1 MENFFRRLKYYGIGF
16 GIGLVFVLL
25 LFQQKGCS
33 WTPGNRV
40 KSAILE
46 RIVFIDSL
54 DAVYTKAHN
63 ITPKTL
69 RKFIENGT
77 VSFLKSKRNGQE
89 KLYHFHGT
97 LGSEKSFN
105 CLIGYREK
113 SVVVDVDFEHSD
125 IKQYKPLV
133 GLAKPF
139 LYKEKNWFSGKWEL
153 YDLKGMVA
161 SSAPEKFTSLFFEN
175 GLLDCKK
182 SSFTEKKPITF
193 ISFKN
198 KLNDTHQ
205 QQYMLKTIWYQEKIE
220 IKDLSVIDIERN
232 N

>member
-1 MENFFRRLKYYGIGF
+1 MDNFFRRLKYYGIGF
-16 GIGLVFVLL
+16 GIGLIFVVL

-46 RIVFIDSL
+46 RIIFIDSL
-54 DAVYTKAHN
+54 DEIYIKAHN
-63 ITPKTL
+63 ISPKIL

-97 LGSEKSFN
+97 LGSDKSFN
-105 CLIGYREK
+105 CLVGYREK
-113 SVVVDVDFEHSD
+113 SVVVDLDFEHSE

-133 GLAKPF
+133 GYAKPF
-139 LYKEKNWFSGKWEL
+139 LYKKKNWFSGKWNL
-153 YDLKGMVA
+153 YELKGIVP
-161 SSAPEKFTSLFFEN
+161 SSAPEKFTELFLKNGRLDCSKSTFDVQKPTSYLFFTNPFAKHHKQEY
-175 GLLDCKK
+175 
-182 SSFTEKKPITF
+182 
-193 ISFKN
+193 
-198 KLNDTHQ
+198 Q
-205 QQYMLKTIWYQEKIE
+205 MRTIWYQEKIE
-220 IKDLSVIDIERN
+220 IKDLSIIDIKSN

>member
-1 MENFFRRLKYYGIGF
+1 MDNFFRRLKYYGIGF
-16 GIGLVFVLL
+16 GIGLIFVVL

-63 ITPKTL
+63 ISPKTL

-77 VSFLKSKRNGQE
+77 VSFLKSKRKGQE
-89 KLYHFHGT
+89 KVYHFHGT

-113 SVVVDVDFEHSD
+113 SVVVDVDFEHSN

-133 GLAKPF
+133 GFAKPF
-139 LYKEKNWFSGKWEL
+139 LYKKKNWFSGKWDL
-153 YDLKGMVA
+153 YDLKGIVPSA
-161 SSAPEKFTSLFFEN
+161 APEKFTELFLKN
-175 GLLDCKK
+175 GRLDCSK
-182 SSFTEKKPITF
+182 STLVGQKPTSYLSFTNQFAK
-193 ISFKN
+193 
-198 KLNDTHQ
+198 HQ
-205 QQYMLKTIWYQEKIE
+205 KQEFLLRTIWYQEKIE
-220 IKDLSVIDIERN
+220 IKDLSIVDIKRN

>member
-1 MENFFRRLKYYGIGF
+1 MDNFFRRLKYYGIGF
-16 GIGLVFVLL
+16 GIGLVFVVL

-54 DAVYTKAHN
+54 DERYIKAHN
-63 ITPKTL
+63 ISPKIL

-97 LGSEKSFN
+97 LGSDKSFN
-105 CLIGYREK
+105 CLVGYREK
-113 SVVVDVDFEHSD
+113 SVVVDLDFEHSD
-125 IKQYKPLV
+125 IKQYKPLA
-133 GLAKPF
+133 GFAKPF
-139 LYKEKNWFSGKWEL
+139 LYKKKNWFSGKWNL
-153 YDLKGMVA
+153 YELKGMVP
-161 SSAPEKFTSLFFEN
+161 SSAPEKFTELFLKNGRLDCSKSRFDVQKPTSYLFF
-175 GLLDCKK
+175 
-182 SSFTEKKPITF
+182 
-193 ISFKN
+193 KN
-198 KLNDTHQ
+198 QFAKHHKQ
-205 QQYMLKTIWYQEKIE
+205 EYRMRTIWYQEKIE
-220 IKDLSVIDIERN
+220 IKDLSIIDIKSN

>member
-16 GIGLVFVLL
+16 GIGLVFVVL

-54 DAVYTKAHN
+54 DERYIKAHN
-63 ITPKTL
+63 ISPKIL

-97 LGSEKSFN
+97 LGSDKSFN
-105 CLIGYREK
+105 CLVGYREK
-113 SVVVDVDFEHSD
+113 SVVVDLDFEHSD
-125 IKQYKPLV
+125 IKQYKPLA
-133 GLAKPF
+133 GFAKPF
-139 LYKEKNWFSGKWEL
+139 LYKKKNWFSGKWNL
-153 YDLKGMVA
+153 YELKGMVP
-161 SSAPEKFTSLFFEN
+161 SSAPEKFTELFLKNGRLDCSKSTFDIQKPTSYLFFTNQFAKHHKQEY
-175 GLLDCKK
+175 
-182 SSFTEKKPITF
+182 
-193 ISFKN
+193 
-198 KLNDTHQ
+198 Q
-205 QQYMLKTIWYQEKIE
+205 MRTIWYQEKIE
-220 IKDLSVIDIERN
+220 IKDMSIIDIRSN

>member
-16 GIGLVFVLL
+16 GIGLVFVVL

-54 DAVYTKAHN
+54 DSSYIKNHK
-63 ITPKTL
+63 ISQKTL

-77 VSFLKSKRNGQE
+77 VSFLKSKRNGNE
-89 KLYHFHGT
+89 KLYHFHGD
-97 LGSEKSFN
+97 LGKLKSTD
-105 CLIGYREK
+105 CLIAYREK
-113 SVVVDVDFEHSD
+113 SVVVDIDFEHSD
-125 IKQYKPLV
+125 INKYKPLV
-133 GLAKPF
+133 GYAKPF

-182 SSFTEKKPITF
+182 STFTEKKPITF
-193 ISFKN
+193 ISFIN
-198 KLNDTHQ
+198 QLNDTHQ
-205 QQYMLKTIWYQEKIE
+205 QRYMLKTIWYQEKIE
-220 IKDLSVIDIERN
+220 IKDLSVIDIKRN